1 MDQAVGVSPVP
12 DGTVVGV
19 LGGMGPAATADFYDK
34 LVRATPATRDQH
46 HLRVV
51 VWSDPTVPDRSAAI
65 VGDGPDPTPWLL
77 RGARVLT
84 GAGAGLIA
92 VPCNTAHAFL
102 ATVEEQIGVPM
113 VHMIDQTVRVVVE
126 RAPRPRRVG
135 LLATTGTVRAG
146 LYQDWFTRAGV
157 DVVLPTSN
165 EQEDLVACAIQT
177 VKAGRRGREVTG
189 LLADAGQRLARRG
202 AQVLISACTE
212 IPLVFDERH
221 TSLPVIDPTWVLA
234 RAVVAAAFPAA
245 ALRPG
250 DVQHRLARAN
260 TGR

>member
-12 DGTVVGV
+12 EGTVVGV

-34 LVRATPATRDQH
+34 LVRATPATTDQH

-102 ATVEEQIGVPM
+102 ATVEEQIGVPI
-113 VHMIDQTVRVVVE
+113 VHMIDQAVRVVVE
-126 RAPRPRRVG
+126 HAPRPRRVG

-146 LYQDWFTRAGV
+146 LYQDWFARAGV

-165 EQEDLVACAIQT
+165 EQEDLVASAIQA

-234 RAVVAAAFPAA
+234 HAVVAAAFPAA
-245 ALRPG
+245 ALHPG
-250 DVQHRLARAN
+250 SAVVAGQA
-260 TGR
+260 

>member
-77 RGARVLT
+77 RGGRVLT

-126 RAPRPRRVG
+126 GAPP
-135 LLATTGTVRAG
+135 LAGSG
-146 LYQDWFTRAGV
+146 CW
-157 DVVLPTSN
+157 P
-165 EQEDLVACAIQT
+165 
-177 VKAGRRGREVTG
+177 RRGRFAPGCTRTG
-189 LLADAGQRLARRG
+189 SPDPVWTSSCRPRTSRKTSWSARFR
-202 AQVLISACTE
+202 
-212 IPLVFDERH
+212 R
-221 TSLPVIDPTWVLA
+221 
-234 RAVVAAAFPAA
+234 
-245 ALRPG
+245 
-250 DVQHRLARAN
+250 
-260 TGR
+260 